1 MEKLV
6 FRKFIFDTLSFF
18 VIGTLSLS
26 LIVWVIQAVNYLDFV
41 SEDGHSFKVY
51 FLYTLLN
58 FPKIF
63 SRLFIFM
70 FFISIFY
77 TISRYHEKN
86 ELIIFWTNGIR
97 KIDFVNFIVRTSLVL
112 VFVQLILNV
121 FIVPTTQDKARSY
134 IRSSNID
141 YFPSLIK
148 SKKFINTVEDLTIF
162 IDEKS
167 EKGEMKN
174 IFLKDNNNDK
184 SQIISARKGYLKKNN
199 YNYYLVLEDG
209 NIVDSSKEGSN
220 TISYN
225 QTRINLSEYSTRT
238 TVDAKIQEQNT
249 FLLFKCIYS
258 LYKLKTEF
266 SENNLACNKNTSQIV
281 IEEMYKRIIVP
292 IYIIIVSIVSSCLVL
307 RSENENN
314 FVKFKVFIFFIGIVL
329 IIFSQALSEYLG
341 NLNGINIMLAFFPIL
356 LGIFLYYTIQLKIK
370 D

>member
-174 IFLKDNNNDK
+174 IFLKDNNNEK
-184 SQIISARKGYLKKNN
+184 SQIISARKGYLKKM
-199 YNYYLVLEDG
+199 YS
-209 NIVDSSKEGSN
+209 NI
-220 TISYN
+220 
-225 QTRINLSEYSTRT
+225 
-238 TVDAKIQEQNT
+238 
-249 FLLFKCIYS
+249 
-258 LYKLKTEF
+258 
-266 SENNLACNKNTSQIV
+266 
-281 IEEMYKRIIVP
+281 
-292 IYIIIVSIVSSCLVL
+292 
-307 RSENENN
+307 
-314 FVKFKVFIFFIGIVL
+314 
-329 IIFSQALSEYLG
+329 
-341 NLNGINIMLAFFPIL
+341 
-356 LGIFLYYTIQLKIK
+356 
-370 D
+370 